1 MTDNIWGENEC
12 FLTTDDGDD
21 DQDWFV
27 VQVAESG
34 TLNTTVTA
42 VPNNL
47 NLNLE
52 ILVIEN
58 NQAKLIADDDDNFA
72 AGGQSLNATAFV
84 NPGTYYIHIE
94 DDGHNNTNEEPYSFC
109 VSFTPNPFEVN
120 QTLELSALIPLD
132 TCIMERIWG
141 ENECF
146 LTTDDGDNDQDW
158 YRVEIG
164 SNCQLSIALT
174 DSPSALDLNMEL
186 YRIDNGEVVLVADDG
201 DTNST
206 AGQELFIDLDVP
218 QGIYYI
224 PVSYTHLTLPT
235 IYSV

>member
-1 MTDNIWGENEC
+1 
-12 FLTTDDGDD
+12 
-21 DQDWFV
+21 
-27 VQVAESG
+27 
-34 TLNTTVTA
+34 
-42 VPNNL
+42 
-47 NLNLE
+47 
-52 ILVIEN
+52 
-58 NQAKLIADDDDNFA
+58 
-72 AGGQSLNATAFV
+72 
-84 NPGTYYIHIE
+84 
-94 DDGHNNTNEEPYSFC
+94 
-109 VSFTPNPFEVN
+109 
-120 QTLELSALIPLD
+120 
-132 TCIMERIWG
+132 MERIWG

-224 PVSYTHLTLPT
+224 QVEDEGNNNTSQELYSLCIDCNSTVATDDVEAAKVLLSPNPFYEKVNIYDIELYSEYVITDSFGNIKVQSTFTSYALDLSHLSSGIYFISIPVDDKLITKK
-235 IYSV
+235 IIKM